1 MRGVWWLG
9 VVAVFVLPQGAR
21 ADVFLYRDRLGAM
34 HFTNAPAAGP
44 SVVVMKE
51 RAPRQ
56 AAVVLPDPTR
66 SWPSEW
72 QSEWRTDW
80 RGGRTPYDQLIRE
93 IADRYNVEYA
103 LVKAVIKTESDFDH
117 RAISPKG
124 AQGLMQLMPA
134 TAAQHQVRNA
144 FFPRD
149 NIEGGVQHL
158 RMLLDRYPGNL
169 PIVLAA
175 YNAGIQRVEEA
186 HGIPAIAETRDY
198 VARVLRYRIGYLRE
212 GAGVLEVRR

>member
-1 MRGVWWLG
+1 MRVVWWIG
-9 VVAVFVLPQGAR
+9 VAAVLLTGVDVR
-21 ADVFLYRDRLGAM
+21 ADVFLYRDRLGVM

-51 RAPRQ
+51 RAMPRP

-66 SWPSEW
+66 
-72 QSEWRTDW
+72 EWRGEW
-80 RGGRTPYDQLIRE
+80 GGGRTPYDQLIRE

-117 RAISPKG
+117 RAISSKG

-149 NIEGGVQHL
+149 NVEGGVQHL
-158 RMLLDRYPGNL
+158 RMLLDRYAGNL
-169 PIVLAA
+169 PVALAA

-186 HGIPAIAETRDY
+186 HGVPAIAETREY

>member
-1 MRGVWWLG
+1 MWWLG
-9 VVAVFVLPQGAR
+9 VAAVVVLPMSAR
-21 ADVFLYRDRLGAM
+21 ADVFLYRDRFGAM

-44 SVVVMKE
+44 AVVVMRE
-51 RAPRQ
+51 RAMPRQ

-66 SWPSEW
+66 SWPDAWHS
-72 QSEWRTDW
+72 DW

-134 TAAQHQVRNA
+134 TASQHQVRNA

-169 PIVLAA
+169 PFALAA
-175 YNAGIQRVEEA
+175 YNAGIQRVEDA

-198 VARVLRYRIGYLRE
+198 VARVLRYRVGYLRE